1 MVSNSTKLAKNS
13 KLSFKNYSVR
23 LTEATIVF
31 GRRYCRTENT
41 YLILLS
47 QDSLLRKEVIQ
58 PLVPQRLPCYDFIPV
73 TSPTFD
79 RCLHE
84 GWLTGFGRNRLP

>member
-13 KLSFKNYSVR
+13 KLLLKNYSVR
-23 LTEATIVF
+23 LTEATIVS
-31 GRRYCRTENT
+31 GRRDCRTGNT
-41 YLILLS
+41 YLVLLS

-79 RCLHE
+79 RCLHK
-84 GWLTGFGRNRLP
+84 GWLTGFGQNRLP